1 MVGYVTTVLG
11 VTAVLVLVLGTPGH
25 IAPMVSTPSP
35 CSNGGVCNNSPGS
48 YSCTC
53 TGTSTQ
59 GHIAP
64 MVSTPSPC
72 SNSGV
77 CNNSPGSYSYICTGT
92 GYTGT
97 HCTNGKYIITMF

>member
-1 MVGYVTTVLG
+1 MSAVHHRHVLMVGYVTPVLG

-25 IAPMVSTPSP
+25 IAPMVSTSSP

-53 TGTSTQ
+53 TGT
-59 GHIAP
+59 
-64 MVSTPSPC
+64 
-72 SNSGV
+72 
-77 CNNSPGSYSYICTGT
+77 

-97 HCTNGKYIITMF
+97 HCTNGKYIIAMF

>member
-1 MVGYVTTVLG
+1 MVVYVTTVLG
-11 VTAVLVLVLGTPGH
+11 ATAILVLVLG
-25 IAPMVSTPSP
+25 
-35 CSNGGVCNNSPGS
+35 
-48 YSCTC
+48 
-53 TGTSTQ
+53 TQ

-77 CNNSPGSYSYICTGT
+77 CNNSPGSYSCTCTGI

-97 HCTNGKYIITMF
+97 HGTNDGKYTIAMF